1 MLDQSFD
8 CVLAGCVRL
17 VGQAVSFEIECDRSK
32 ACSSE
37 RWHREAE
44 RVGTATPAVHQ
55 YDRRGILIAAL
66 YHANSG
72 TRFETHETNA
82 VGRIFTWK
90 HLAGTERVAATGAA
104 HRLKSIQFLCRG
116 ACR

>member
-32 ACSSE
+32 PCSCE

-44 RVGTATPAVHQ
+44 RVRTATPAVHQ
-55 YDRRGILIAAL
+55 YNRRGIPTAAL
-66 YHANSG
+66 DDPNSW
-72 TRFETHETNA
+72 TRFQTRETNA
-82 VGRIFTWK
+82 VVRLITRK
-90 HLAGTERVAATGAA
+90 PSAGTELVAGTRA
-104 HRLKSIQFLCRG
+104 
-116 ACR
+116 